1 MAFIFFLSNSSGRDG
16 IVSHKS
22 EHLCLVPD
30 FRGKAVIIFLLF
42 TIEYDI
48 SMILT
53 WAWHSS
59 VSCSVMSGSLPS
71 HGL

>member
-48 SMILT
+48 NM
-53 WAWHSS
+53 
-59 VSCSVMSGSLPS
+59 
-71 HGL
+71 GLA